1 MDEKVSPSDLVGAH
15 EIAER
20 IGLAFPNIVHSWKR
34 RLKDFPKP
42 IALLSMGHIW
52 NWKEVEDWA
61 ITTKRLK
68 KDETPLTYDV

>member
-1 MDEKVSPSDLVGAH
+1 MSETGELRRSDLVGAH

-20 IGLAFPNIVHSWKR
+20 LNLAFPNIVHAWKN

-52 NWKEVEDWA
+52 DWKEIKKWA
-61 ITTKRLK
+61 IKTNRLK
-68 KDETPLTYDV
+68 RGATPK